1 MVLVFIICIL
11 IFLVLLITFSTI
23 RIQVENFEASNIEN
37 MKKPKNYKIK
47 IALYLFNKIK
57 WIWISLDDKKIQK
70 ISQKSKWNEVD
81 IKKYVDVKD
90 IKLVKKLSPKIS
102 FLNLKVKLGTFDI
115 LTTTYL
121 VAILSTFIA
130 VLLPYTIK
138 KYKKEN
144 YYYEILPVYSDK
156 NLYEIKLNCIIEEK
170 MVHIISIVYALL
182 KKRRV
187 DKNERTSNR
196 RSYAYSHE

>member
-23 RIQVENFEASNIEN
+23 RIQVENFEASNMKN

-70 ISQKSKWNEVD
+70 ISQKSKWSEVD

-102 FLNLKVKLGTFDI
+102 FLNLKVKLGAFDI

-196 RSYAYSHE
+196 RSYAYGHE

>member
-196 RSYAYSHE
+196 RSYAYGHE

>member
-57 WIWISLDDKKIQK
+57 WIWIRLDYKKIQK

-121 VAILSTFIA
+121 VAILSTFIS

-196 RSYAYSHE
+196 RPYAYGHE

>member
-115 LTTTYL
+115 LATTYF
-121 VAILSTFIA
+121 VAILSTFVA

>member
-23 RIQVENFEASNIEN
+23 RIQVENFEASNMEN

-81 IKKYVDVKD
+81 KKKYVDVKD

-115 LTTTYL
+115 VATTYL
-121 VAILSTFIA
+121 VAILSTFVA

-196 RSYAYSHE
+196 RSYAYGHE

>member
-11 IFLVLLITFSTI
+11 IFLSLLITFSTI
-23 RIQVENFEASNIEN
+23 RIQIENFELSNMEN
-37 MKKPKNYKIK
+37 EKKPKNYKIK

-57 WIWISLDDKKIQK
+57 WIWINLDDKKIQK
-70 ISQKSKWNEVD
+70 ISQKSKWTEVD
-81 IKKYVDVKD
+81 IKKYFDVKD

-102 FLNLKVKLGTFDI
+102 FLNLKVKFGTFDI
-115 LTTTYL
+115 LATTYF

>member
-57 WIWISLDDKKIQK
+57 WIWIRLDYKKIQK

-102 FLNLKVKLGTFDI
+102 FLNLKVKLGAFDI

-196 RSYAYSHE
+196 RSYAYGHE

>member
-115 LTTTYL
+115 VATTYL
-121 VAILSTFIA
+121 VAILSIFIA

-196 RSYAYSHE
+196 RSYAYGHE

>member
-11 IFLVLLITFSTI
+11 IFLALLITFSTI
-23 RIQVENFEASNIEN
+23 RIQIENFEASNMEN
-37 MKKPKNYKIK
+37 KKKPKNYKIK
-47 IALYLFNKIK
+47 IALYLFNRIK

-102 FLNLKVKLGTFDI
+102 FFNLKVKLGAFDI
-115 LTTTYL
+115 LATTYL
-121 VAILSTFIA
+121 VTILSTFIA

-196 RSYAYSHE
+196 RSYAYGHE

>member
-23 RIQVENFEASNIEN
+23 RIQVENFEASNMEN

-115 LTTTYL
+115 VATTYL
-121 VAILSTFIA
+121 VAILSTFVA

-196 RSYAYSHE
+196 RSYAYGHE

>member
-1 MVLVFIICIL
+1 MVLLFIICIL

-23 RIQVENFEASNIEN
+23 RIQVENFEASNMEN

-57 WIWISLDDKKIQK
+57 WIWISLDNKKIQK

-115 LTTTYL
+115 VATTYL

-196 RSYAYSHE
+196 RSYAYGHE

>member
-23 RIQVENFEASNIEN
+23 RIQVENFEASNMEN

-102 FLNLKVKLGTFDI
+102 FLNLKVKLGAFDI

-130 VLLPYTIK
+130 ILLPYTIK

-196 RSYAYSHE
+196 RSYAYGHE

>member
-81 IKKYVDVKD
+81 IKKDVDVKD

-115 LTTTYL
+115 VATTYL